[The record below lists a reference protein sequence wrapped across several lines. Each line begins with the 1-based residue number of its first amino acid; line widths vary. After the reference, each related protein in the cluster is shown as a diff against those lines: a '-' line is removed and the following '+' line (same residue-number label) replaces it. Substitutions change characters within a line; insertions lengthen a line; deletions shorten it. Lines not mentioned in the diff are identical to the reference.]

1 MAAAPETAPTPR
13 SLPLFERHPN
23 DGWVLARPYPM
34 RKGVLRALRGLI
46 VHMIPPAP
54 APRDD
59 EMRARVEQQA
69 RIHMVYMPRI
79 AAFGLC
85 IALVFLEWSARL
97 MLKSRRRLS
106 KMDTAE
112 AAVILDRLSQSRI
125 SVVAT
130 MMMGVRATIMSSYW
144 DQDAAH
150 KMIGYDPKP
159 FLAER
164 TALRQRLIEEQPEV
178 SGIRSLAPEMREEAA
193 SGAGV

>member
-1 MAAAPETAPTPR
+1 MLR

-34 RKGVLRALRGLI
+34 RKGVLQALRGLI

-59 EMRARVEQQA
+59 DMRARVEQQA

-85 IALVFLEWSARL
+85 IALVLLEWWARL
-97 MLKSRRRLS
+97 TFKSRRRLS

-112 AAVILDRLSQSRI
+112 ANVILHRLSQSRI
-125 SVVAT
+125 PLIAT

-150 KMIGYDPKP
+150 RMIGYDPKP

-164 TALRQRLIEEQPEV
+164 TALRARLLKDQAAVSRIRTLGPEALEEV
-178 SGIRSLAPEMREEAA
+178 A
-193 SGAGV
+193 SGAGL